1 MKRVWLFCLMLSLC
15 FLSASRSIT
24 AQDVWRAIPVESPT
38 DHRPLPFLK
47 AIGIPAKATY
57 RGKEY
62 KAFVF
67 ISGHQKGPGVFGP
80 SIDVYLEGL
89 RNIVPEEE
97 LGLFEG
103 PETTDA
109 EVAART
115 TTISIR
121 RGKRV
126 YQVSS
131 IIDLHMGQYPTSIVQ
146 GEDNNVFGTSSPS
159 KGPHLAAWKQLMNE
173 MSSGFEEGHITFGGN
188 ATSSKI
194 EISFSGNRIESLL
207 KALISFVGQ

>member
-1 MKRVWLFCLMLSLC
+1 MKRVWLLCLTLSLC
-15 FLSASRSIT
+15 FLVASRSIV
-24 AQDVWRAIPVESPT
+24 AQDAWRTIPMESLP
-38 DHRPLPFLK
+38 DHHPLPFLK
-47 AIGIPAKATY
+47 AIGIPAKATF

-80 SIDVYLEGL
+80 GIDVYLEGL

-97 LGLFEG
+97 LGLFDG
-103 PETTDA
+103 PEMTDA

-121 RGKRV
+121 RGKQT

-131 IIDLHMGQYPTSIVQ
+131 MIDLHMGHYPASILQ

-159 KGPHLAAWKQLMNE
+159 RGPQLTAWKHLMNE

-188 ATSSKI
+188 TASSKI
-194 EISFSGNRIESLL
+194 EICFSGNRIEPLL
-207 KALISFVGQ
+207 KALINFVGH